1 MNETRFE
8 QIEDYLN
15 GELAGTALAKF
26 EAQLNAD
33 PALQAEVELHRD
45 IDIALMDKQE
55 IPFVQ
60 TLHDIHTQAAV
71 DTHTVEPA
79 PLVEEPTPAPPPFL
93 RRRIVRFAMA
103 AAAAILLAVFALP
116 ILFPAQNNTMQLS
129 ENTIGD
135 APTIDVWRST
145 DGADPMTKRLITAY
159 QKIEQKKYTEAIP
172 ELNEIYEVTDK
183 DEAALGLGY
192 CHLQVK
198 NYDNAIGVFEKIQ
211 AKNSI
216 LNDTASWYLAHSY
229 LRKGDVQSSKN
240 ILQKIIL
247 SKNVT
252 LKRRGQAENLLNDL
266 EKIN

>member
-15 GELAGTALAKF
+15 GELVGTALAEF
-26 EAQLNAD
+26 EAQLKTD
-33 PALQAEVELHRD
+33 PALQAEVELRRD
-45 IDIALMDKQE
+45 IGIALMDEQE

-60 TLHDIHTQAAV
+60 TLRDIHTKATLETATPVEEAA
-71 DTHTVEPA
+71 PA
-79 PLVEEPTPAPPPFL
+79 PTPFS
-93 RRRIVRFAMA
+93 RRRIVRFAIA

-135 APTIDVWRST
+135 APTLDVWRST

-159 QKIEQKKYTEAIP
+159 QKIEQEKYTEAIP
-172 ELNEIYEVTDK
+172 ELNEIYDVTDK

-198 NYDNAIGVFEKIQ
+198 NYDTAIGIFEKIQ

-216 LNDTASWYLAHSY
+216 LNDTVSWYLAHSY
-229 LRKGDVQSSKN
+229 LRKGDVLSGKN

-247 SKNVT
+247 SENVT
-252 LKRRGQAENLLNDL
+252 LKRRGQAKSLLNNL